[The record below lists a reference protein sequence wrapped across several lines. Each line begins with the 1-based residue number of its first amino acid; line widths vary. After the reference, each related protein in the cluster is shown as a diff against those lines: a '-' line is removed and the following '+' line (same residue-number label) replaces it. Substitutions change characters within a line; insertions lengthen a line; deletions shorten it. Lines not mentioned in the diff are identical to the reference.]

1 MALKCYTRQKKNGGN
16 YTNCV
21 DGKGKQ
27 LREKDKKKVI
37 KKKTIKRKKLVIVD
51 KPKAQNDITV
61 ASGGNGTTTPFKTAT
76 PRNQSISIE
85 DDLGL
90 MSQDDLNA
98 QMTNVRNLVAKAI
111 ALRKP
116 KGEKFQYSSGNSRL
130 GGVAAPRMSFM
141 SNPKY

>member
-1 MALKCYTRQKKNGGN
+1 M
-16 YTNCV
+16 
-21 DGKGKQ
+21 
-27 LREKDKKKVI
+27 REKDRKKVVKKKVV
-37 KKKTIKRKKLVIVD
+37 KRKKLVIVD

-61 ASGGNGTTTPFKTAT
+61 ASGGKGTTTPFKTAT
-76 PRNQSISIE
+76 PKANPISIE
-85 DDLGL
+85 EELGL
-90 MSQDDLNA
+90 MPQAQLNA
-98 QMTNVRNLVAKAI
+98 QMTNVRNLVAKAK

>member
-27 LREKDKKKVI
+27 MREKDRKKVVKKKVV
-37 KKKTIKRKKLVIVD
+37 KRKKLVIVD
-51 KPKAQNDITV
+51 KPKAQNDISV
-61 ASGGNGTTTPFKTAT
+61 ASGAPNTTTPFKTAT
-76 PRNQSISIE
+76 PKANPISME
-85 DDLGL
+85 EELGL
-90 MSQDDLNA
+90 MPQDQLNA
-98 QMTNVRNLVAKAI
+98 QMANARNLVAKAR

-130 GGVAAPRMSFM
+130 GGEAAPRISFM
-141 SNPKY
+141 SNPK